1 MKKFKNVAILAV
13 AMLLICAISVGGT
26 IAYFMS
32 QSVVVENTF
41 IAAKFGNPAVTETTS
56 DYTAIPGVDI
66 KKNPRVKYTPGTNTT
81 DAQAEAYLYL
91 TIELKGGWKTSDNT
105 VFTNTISSDAADKLQ
120 FTLVTANWKYIGK
133 TAGGVLVYV
142 HQVSSNEVKLSGS
155 KSNITVIKDDTVTVS
170 PTITI
175 DDMEAT
181 DIAAKLG
188 SVTFGAYAVQATFN
202 DAKDATAAWNLVN
215 SSLKLSK

>member
-142 HQVSSNEVKLSGS
+142 HQVSSKEVKLSGS

-170 PTITI
+170 TTITT